1 MNERIRMLLLQAL
14 EQEGDIGNLE
24 KAGYQYAEIAEEYS
38 RLINEGLIL
47 LDSYSGVRIS
57 KKGYQIME
65 EIKERLNRNGTWKIE
80 PYVKY
85 KTKKLG
91 RFDIFIE

>member
-24 KAGYQYAEIAEEYS
+24 KAGYQYAEIAE
-38 RLINEGLIL
+38 
-47 LDSYSGVRIS
+47 V
-57 KKGYQIME
+57 
-65 EIKERLNRNGTWKIE
+65 KERLNRNGTWKIE

-85 KTKKLG
+85 KTKKQG